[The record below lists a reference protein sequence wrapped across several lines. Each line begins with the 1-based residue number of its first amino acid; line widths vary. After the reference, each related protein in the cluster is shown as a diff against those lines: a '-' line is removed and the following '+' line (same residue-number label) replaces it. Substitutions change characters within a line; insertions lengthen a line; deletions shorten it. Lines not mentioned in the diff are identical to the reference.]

1 MRTMK
6 TSVKGAA
13 VTTAALLLAAVPIST
28 TAHAGGW
35 EEGGFADAI
44 MCDFDGDG
52 TASEY
57 VGVGT
62 VSALVQLHEDGEGI
76 THAVAME
83 RHDGTE
89 YYSVDVDE
97 SIYFTGYNRY
107 IGTLDAD
114 LSPLDG
120 RYAIDSTATDLDGNV
135 VFTLTAAVR
144 YTDGVLEVVDVETE
158 GSCGMP
164 YEPAE

>member
-6 TSVKGAA
+6 ISVKGAA

-28 TAHAGGW
+28 AAHAGGW

-52 TASEY
+52 ISSEY

-62 VSALVQLHEDGEGI
+62 VSALVQLHEDGLGI
-76 THAVAME
+76 THFVGME

-107 IGTLDAD
+107 VGTLDAD
-114 LSPLDG
+114 FLPLDG
-120 RYAIDSTATDLDGNV
+120 RIAIDSTATDLDGNV
-135 VFTLTAAVR
+135 VFTLTATAR
-144 YTDGVLEVVDVETE
+144 YADGVFEVVDVETE